1 MPAPVRYPGGVN
13 NVRTRNSTLSNL
25 PQNDPTRVI
34 TYWNDFHSY
43 AAGEWTVTETGS
55 GTKALAD
62 AHGGVLGILTG
73 ASSGDLESYNKVG
86 EGFLLA
92 AGKRAWFSTRLKV
105 SEATLTDVVMG
116 LQVTDTTPLDV
127 TDGIYFLK
135 ATAGTSWSFIVR
147 KDATTG
153 SLATASVA
161 TCVAD
166 TYMQLGWYY
175 DGKTKLEYYINDVRS
190 GTVDPTNYFP
200 DTELTIGFGVKN
212 GEAVAKTLSIDWIY
226 AAMER

>member
-1 MPAPVRYPGGVN
+1 MPAPGRYPNGVN
-13 NVRTRNSTLSNL
+13 NAAKNSTMWNYGSM
-25 PQNDPTRVI
+25 DPTRFHI
-34 TYWNDFHSY
+34 YWNDFDSY
-43 AAGEWTVTETGS
+43 AAGDWTITETGS

-62 AHGGVLGILTG
+62 ADGGVLGILTG

-86 EGFLLA
+86 ESFLLA
-92 AGKRAWFSTRLKV
+92 SGKKAWFKSRLKV

-166 TYMQLGWYY
+166 TYMTLGWYY
-175 DGKTKLEYYINDVRS
+175 DGKASLEYYINDVKS

-200 DTELTIGFGVKN
+200 DVELTIGFGVKN
-212 GEAVAKTLSIDWIY
+212 GEAVAKTLSIDYIL
-226 AAMER
+226 AAQER

>member
-1 MPAPVRYPGGVN
+1 MPAPGRYPNGVN
-13 NVRTRNSTLSNL
+13 NALKNTTLWSL
-25 PQNDPTRVI
+25 PVMDPTRVHI
-34 TYWNDFHSY
+34 YFDDFDTYT
-43 AAGEWTVTETGS
+43 AGQWTVTETGS

-62 AHGGVLGILTG
+62 ADGGVLGILTG

-92 AGKRAWFSTRLKV
+92 SGKKAWFKSRLKV

-161 TCVAD
+161 TLVAD
-166 TYMQLGWYY
+166 TYMTFGWYY
-175 DGKTKLEYYINDVRS
+175 DGKSSLEYYINDVKT

-212 GEAVAKTLSIDWIY
+212 GEAVAKTLSIDYIFM
-226 AAMER
+226 ALER